1 MKIEIIPAILSKTAA
16 DYHKKFKAIEPFT
29 EWIQVDIVDN
39 KFARNLTVGPKEVA
53 AFRTLKKLEI
63 QLMVDF
69 IEDWVDPFV
78 EIASRANI
86 KRIIVPYETAR
97 DPIGIVNH
105 VRHHG
110 IQIGFSINP
119 DTPTSRLQHVIDKA
133 DTVLLLSV
141 YPGFSGQHFVF
152 GVLKKIEELRQM
164 RPDVVIEVDGGI
176 EPGTARKCAEVGA
189 NILVAGSFIFEN
201 ANIEGETYHEKVRK
215 ALDILKEDI
224 ASIEPPNEF

>member
-1 MKIEIIPAILSKTAA
+1 MKIEIIPAILSKTSA
-16 DYHKKFKAIEPFT
+16 DYHKKFKAVEPFT

-78 EIASRANI
+78 EIAPKANI

-105 VRHHG
+105 VRRHG

-119 DTPTSRLQHVIDKA
+119 DTPTSRLQHVVDKA
-133 DTVLLLSV
+133 DIILLLSV
-141 YPGFSGQHFVF
+141 YPGFSGQHFVH
-152 GVLKKIEELRQM
+152 GVLKKIDELRQM
-164 RPDVVIEVDGGI
+164 RPDVVIEVDGGV

-189 NILVAGSFIFEN
+189 NILAAGSFIFEN
-201 ANIEGETYHEKVRK
+201 DTIKAETYQEKVKR
-215 ALDILKEDI
+215 ALETLKKDVEDVLP
-224 ASIEPPNEF
+224 A

>member
-1 MKIEIIPAILSKTAA
+1 MKIEIIPAILSKTSA
-16 DYHKKFKAIEPFT
+16 DYHKKFKTIEPFT

-53 AFRTLKKLEI
+53 SFRTLKKLEI

-69 IEDWVDPFV
+69 IEDWIDPFV
-78 EIASRANI
+78 EIAPKANI
-86 KRIIVPYETAR
+86 KRIIGPYETAR

-105 VRHHG
+105 VRRHG

-119 DTPTSRLQHVIDKA
+119 DTPTSILQHVIDKA

-141 YPGFSGQHFVF
+141 YPGFSGQHFVY

-164 RPDVVIEVDGGI
+164 RPDVVIEIDGGI

-189 NILVAGSFIFEN
+189 NMLAAGSFIFEN
-201 ANIEGETYHEKVRK
+201 DTIKAETYQEKVKR
-215 ALDILKEDI
+215 ALEILKKDVETI
-224 ASIEPPNEF
+224 LPA

>member
-1 MKIEIIPAILSKTAA
+1 MKIEVIPAILSKTAA
-16 DYHKKFKAIEPFT
+16 DYHKKFKAIEPLT

-105 VRHHG
+105 VRRHG

-119 DTPTSRLQHVIDKA
+119 DTPASRLQHVIDKA

-141 YPGFSGQHFVF
+141 YPGFSGQHFVY

-164 RPDVVIEVDGGI
+164 RPDVVIEIDGGI

-189 NILVAGSFIFEN
+189 NMLAAGSFIFEN
-201 ANIEGETYHEKVRK
+201 DTIKAETYQEKVKR
-215 ALDILKEDI
+215 ALEILKKDVETI
-224 ASIEPPNEF
+224 LPA